1 MQHPQVGDL
10 YIFSS
15 GADAPEACGADV
27 AGAEAVARAAA
38 RCAAEA
44 VTAAPS
50 SDSVDTRR
58 NERRCITR
66 LTPCIQQRYQQ
77 PPPGGRGTAVR
88 VPLSLPPLPDE
99 LPPEL
104 PPDEDPPPE
113 DVLPP
118 EEDPPPE

>member
-15 GADAPEACGADV
+15 GGAAPEVCTPVEPGA
-27 AGAEAVARAAA
+27 AEARPDA

-66 LTPCIQQRYQQ
+66 LTPCIQSRNQR

-99 LPPEL
+99 LLPEL
-104 PPDEDPPPE
+104 PPDEEPPPE
-113 DVLPP
+113 DVLPA
-118 EEDPPPE
+118 EDDPPPE